1 MMGFATVGAE
11 PDVGVE
17 IGVGGLVAEIGADE
31 FIEVAALFALGL
43 GGRAEEESE
52 SDRCWPMSA
61 PLGCQKE
68 CFARRRVLGFTRR
81 MIDMLVRLYDLPESA
96 GLYAEVAGKGVTL
109 RRARAF
115 EKHSVAAFAKA
126 HFSEKWVSE
135 VEVAMT
141 RQPIT
146 CFIAT
151 RDKKILGFACYDTT
165 QRGFFGPTGVS
176 EDARGL
182 GLGKALLF
190 KALEG
195 LRDIGY
201 AYAIIGGVGPKEFY
215 AKNCGAIEIPG
226 SDPGTYIDL
235 LP

>member
-1 MMGFATVGAE
+1 
-11 PDVGVE
+11 
-17 IGVGGLVAEIGADE
+17 
-31 FIEVAALFALGL
+31 
-43 GGRAEEESE
+43 
-52 SDRCWPMSA
+52 
-61 PLGCQKE
+61 
-68 CFARRRVLGFTRR
+68 
-81 MIDMLVRLYDLPESA
+81 MIDMLVRLYDLPSSNALDESA
-96 GLYAEVAGKGVTL
+96 IAQGVTL

-115 EKHSVAAFAKA
+115 EKHTVSAFVRA

-141 RQPIT
+141 RQPIS

-151 RDKKILGFACYDTT
+151 KEKQILGFACYETT
-165 QRGFFGPTGVS
+165 QRGFFGPTGVV
-176 EDARGL
+176 ETARGM
-182 GLGKALLF
+182 GLGKALLL
-190 KALEG
+190 KSLEG

-215 AKNCGAIEIPG
+215 AKTCGAIEIPG

>member
-1 MMGFATVGAE
+1 MTNQLPRE
-11 PDVGVE
+11 PKSP
-17 IGVGGLVAEIGADE
+17 
-31 FIEVAALFALGL
+31 FN
-43 GGRAEEESE
+43 S
-52 SDRCWPMSA
+52 P
-61 PLGCQKE
+61 
-68 CFARRRVLGFTRR
+68 
-81 MIDMLVRLYDLPESA
+81 MIDMLVRLYALPESA
-96 GLYAEVAGKGVTL
+96 PHYAAVAAKGITL

-115 EKHSVAAFAKA
+115 EKHSVTAFVKS

-151 RDKKILGFACYDTT
+151 RERQILGFACYETT
-165 QRGFFGPTGVS
+165 QRGFFGPTGVL
-176 EDARGL
+176 EEARGL

-190 KALEG
+190 QALEG

-215 AKNCGAIEIPG
+215 AKNCGAIEIPE
-226 SDPGTYIDL
+226 SDPGTYTDL